1 MKTKGLASILA
12 CSFFLVLVQLL
23 AAFINS
29 YVGAVCGLVL
39 PFLALG
45 LLWFFQIELQQIWAA
60 IVLPTAASV
69 IGIALAFFSQANATQ
84 ILWLAPL
91 LACAASAAIV
101 GVQRLQSRRCGLCNR
116 RLGSG
121 VTFACPRCELLVCDS
136 CWVFERTRCQ
146 LCEQNHVPIFT
157 PDGRWWDKQLGPR
170 TPHGR
175 CQLCMRPAEE
185 ADLRACRHCGRPQ
198 CRDCWDANNGQ
209 CSRCQWTMEDLPETL
224 KAYVITATAPAK
236 DARVRARG

>member
-1 MKTKGLASILA
+1 MKTKGLPSILA
-12 CSFFLVLVQLL
+12 CSFFLALVQLL
-23 AAFINS
+23 AAFFGP
-29 YVGAVCGLVL
+29 YVGTTCGLLL

-45 LLWFFQIELQQIWAA
+45 MLRFFQVELQQVWAA
-60 IVLPTAASV
+60 IILPTAASAV
-69 IGIALAFFSQANATQ
+69 GISVVFFSQANPAS

-91 LACAASAAIV
+91 LACAVAAAIV

-116 RLGSG
+116 RLGRG
-121 VTFACPRCELLVCDS
+121 VTFICPRCELVVCDS

-146 LCEQNHVPIFT
+146 LCEQNHVPIFS
-157 PDGRWWDKQLGPR
+157 PDGRWWDRELGPR

-198 CRDCWDANNGQ
+198 CRECWDTANGQ
-209 CSRCQWTMEDLPETL
+209 CSRCQWTIEDLPEALQVYT
-224 KAYVITATAPAK
+224 VGSPPSGRE
-236 DARVRARG
+236 ARVPARR